1 MDEDQLIRDLKI
13 PTAPVVVASQNWSSQ
28 AA

>member
-13 PTAPVVVASQNWSSQ
+13 PTAHVAPASQNWSSQ